1 MGVFNFFLDEDK
13 KKQPSKKP
21 VKEEVFNF
29 NNQNGS
35 NGASSM
41 DVFFPKSYDDVS
53 AIINVLSL
61 GKPAV
66 VNIKGLSEGV
76 AQRVIDLLSGAIYA
90 LKGGLCQLDQGLYL
104 FSTNGVSV
112 K

>member
-13 KKQPSKKP
+13 KKQPSKKA
-21 VKEEVFNF
+21 VKEEGFNF
-29 NNQNGS
+29 NNQNG

-66 VNIKGLSEGV
+66 VNIKGLSESV

-104 FSTNGVSV
+104 FSTNGVTV